1 MPLRALMLLSTLTI
15 FISSLWQVWQKMLPR
30 EDYWRELA
38 SLAVW
43 WSLWSLADTWLLP
56 YTPVFELLTVSVI
69 SLGIL
74 LFRIQERR
82 RARHEAAAN
91 VLHEFQQH

>member
-1 MPLRALMLLSTLTI
+1 
-15 FISSLWQVWQKMLPR
+15 MLPR

-74 LFRIQERR
+74 LCRVQERR
-82 RARHEAAAN
+82 RARHAAAEN
-91 VLHEFQQH
+91 VLHEFQQN

>member
-15 FISSLWQVWQKMLPR
+15 LISSLWQGWQKMLPR

-82 RARHEAAAN
+82 RARHAAAEN
-91 VLHEFQQH
+91 VLHEFQQN